1 MATPTARATAF
12 YAAFLS
18 SWFGGSF
25 ITAALILCPV
35 WGWFADPKPF
45 LACWF
50 LYGAYRLVFPI
61 TESEAFKKRCSFASR
76 EYFDKFE
83 MVYDGVAQA
92 ELAGSER
99 RLFGFHPH
107 GILLCGWTMAIAD
120 ERTHAW
126 RAAWLA
132 TKWVTIMP
140 LVSEW
145 MVKLGVQAVQ
155 SDNFKRLVKSGKNVC
170 MAIGGFEEAT
180 YFEHGKYKVFLKG
193 RGGFVKYCLKHGYR
207 IHPVFTFGEERT
219 FRSVSAGLRWRLLL
233 NKISLPGVV
242 FLGRWLWCPFMPI
255 PDARLTTVVG
265 AALDGMPQIDEPTR
279 ADVAK
284 WARAYE
290 DALRDLFERHRGAY
304 AADGDEATLEVL

>member
-1 MATPTARATAF
+1 MATPTARATTF

-18 SWFGGSF
+18 PWFGGSF

-120 ERTHAW
+120 ER
-126 RAAWLA
+126 
-132 TKWVTIMP
+132 
-140 LVSEW
+140 
-145 MVKLGVQAVQ
+145 
-155 SDNFKRLVKSGKNVC
+155 
-170 MAIGGFEEAT
+170 
-180 YFEHGKYKVFLKG
+180 
-193 RGGFVKYCLKHGYR
+193 
-207 IHPVFTFGEERT
+207 
-219 FRSVSAGLRWRLLL
+219 
-233 NKISLPGVV
+233 
-242 FLGRWLWCPFMPI
+242 
-255 PDARLTTVVG
+255 
-265 AALDGMPQIDEPTR
+265 
-279 ADVAK
+279 
-284 WARAYE
+284 
-290 DALRDLFERHRGAY
+290 
-304 AADGDEATLEVL
+304 